1 LSIGDKIAA
10 PLRIYPDY
18 MDTADFNKAYFSGNV
33 LFDILLKTTPDQIYF
48 KDRNSRFLR
57 CSQKQATWL
66 GATNEEELWG
76 KTDFDFFSAEHSN
89 QAFFDEQRIIAT
101 GIPLINIEERETF
114 EDGSSRWITT
124 SKWPLLNERQEVLGT
139 FGVSR
144 DITDKKKAEHALR
157 AKQTFMANMS
167 HEIRTPMNAIL
178 GLSKLLMKTTLD
190 KTQRDYLHTIVSSG
204 QNLLVIINDILDVSK
219 IESGKLRFEKIGM
232 KLEQLLTMTIAGFHQ
247 KAEEKNIA
255 LKYSIDPR
263 ISPVHLSDPVRIGQ
277 ILNNLVS
284 NATKFTDK
292 GYVSVTCSLVEKNE
306 DVEVIQ
312 FNVSDTGIGMNDT
325 SRIFDS
331 FEQENNAVTRKYG
344 GTGLGLAICS
354 QLISQFHGTIDVK
367 SVHGRGTTFTVV
379 LPLQVGAESD
389 IARHDDDIHMDEALA
404 GKRVLVVDDVEINT
418 FLAKMFL
425 EGWKA
430 TVDTAHNGH
439 AAIQK
444 IKNYPY
450 DIVLMDMQMPE
461 MDGLTATRY
470 IRTTLRN
477 DLPIIAL
484 TANALKEEEDACLAA
499 GMSDFLAKPF
509 EEMVLLRKILRLLQL
524 RCDTVAASIVATV
537 PTEDARYSLDQLIR
551 LSDGDQSVYQ
561 ELLGKFLKGIPQHVE
576 EIKEYAQAN
585 DLASLRHKAH
595 SLKSPV
601 SFLRIPEAL
610 AILQELEKGSLEYDL
625 EKHQNSIV
633 QLDELLSG
641 IMEELKGKLL

>member
-1 LSIGDKIAA
+1 
-10 PLRIYPDY
+10 
-18 MDTADFNKAYFSGNV
+18 MNEAYFSGNM
-33 LFDILLKTTPDQIYF
+33 LFNVLLKTTPDQIYF
-48 KDRNSRFLR
+48 KDRDSRFLR

-66 GATNEEELWG
+66 GATNEEALWG
-76 KTDFDFFSAEHSN
+76 KTDFDFFSAEHSH

-101 GIPLINIEERETF
+101 GIPLINFEERETF

-124 SKWPLLNERQEVLGT
+124 SKWPLLNDRQEIMGT

-178 GLSKLLMKTTLD
+178 GLSKLLMKTSLD
-190 KTQRDYLHTIVSSG
+190 DTQRDYLQTIVSSG

-232 KLEQLLTMTIAGFHQ
+232 KLEQVVTMTIAGFQQ

-263 ISPVHLSDPVRIGQ
+263 ISSIHLSDPVRIGQ

-292 GYVSVTCSLVEKNE
+292 GYVSIACSLMEKNE

-312 FNVSDTGIGMNDT
+312 FTVADTGIGMNDT
-325 SRIFDS
+325 SRIFNS
-331 FEQENNAVTRKYG
+331 FDQENNTVTRKYG

-367 SVHGRGTTFTVV
+367 SVHGKGTTFNVV
-379 LPLQVGAESD
+379 LPLQVGSESD
-389 IARHDDDIHMDEALA
+389 IIRHDHDISTHEALE

-418 FLAKMFL
+418 FLAKMCL

-430 TVDTAHNGH
+430 TVDVAHNGK

-470 IRTTLRN
+470 IRKALHN

-484 TANALKEEEDACLAA
+484 TANALKEEEEACLEA
-499 GMSDFLAKPF
+499 GMNDFVAKPF

-524 RCDTVAASIVATV
+524 RCEAAAASLV
-537 PTEDARYSLDQLIR
+537 PTPTAERARYSLDQLIR
-551 LSDGDQSVYQ
+551 LSDGDQAVYQ
-561 ELLGKFLKGIPQHVE
+561 ELLGKFLKSIPQHVQ
-576 EIKEYAQAN
+576 EIKDHALVN
-585 DLASLRHKAH
+585 DLVSLRHKAH

-601 SFLRIPEAL
+601 SFLHIPEAVT
-610 AILQELEKGSLEYDL
+610 ILQDLEKGSLENDPP
-625 EKHQNSIV
+625 EHQKSIA
-633 QLDELLSG
+633 QLDALLTD
-641 IMEELKGKLL
+641 IIEELKTKLL

>member
-1 LSIGDKIAA
+1 
-10 PLRIYPDY
+10 
-18 MDTADFNKAYFSGNV
+18 MDTADINEAYFSGNM
-33 LFDILLKTTPDQIYF
+33 LFDVLLKTTPDQIYF

-66 GATNEEELWG
+66 GATNEEALWG

-114 EDGSSRWITT
+114 DDGSSRWITT
-124 SKWPLLNERQEVLGT
+124 SKWPLLNDQQEILGT

-178 GLSKLLMKTTLD
+178 GLSKLLMKTSLD
-190 KTQRDYLHTIVSSG
+190 NTQRDYLQTIVSSG

-232 KLEQLLTMTIAGFHQ
+232 KLEQVVTMTIAGFQQ
-247 KAEEKNIA
+247 KAEEKNIT

-263 ISPVHLSDPVRIGQ
+263 ISPIHLSDPVRIGQ

-292 GYVSVTCSLVEKNE
+292 GYVSVTCSLVEKNK

-312 FNVSDTGIGMNDT
+312 FAVADTGIGMNDT
-325 SRIFDS
+325 SRIFNS
-331 FEQENNAVTRKYG
+331 FEQENNTVTRKYG

-367 SVHGRGTTFTVV
+367 SVHGNGTTFSVV
-379 LPLQVGAESD
+379 LPLHVGSESD
-389 IARHDDDIHMDEALA
+389 IIRHDHDITTHEVLA

-418 FLAKMFL
+418 FLVKMCL

-430 TVDTAHNGH
+430 TVDIAHNGK

-470 IRTTLRN
+470 IRTTLHN

-484 TANALKEEEDACLAA
+484 TANALKEEEEACLEA
-499 GMSDFLAKPF
+499 GMNDFVAKPF

-524 RCDTVAASIVATV
+524 RCDAAAASLV
-537 PTEDARYSLDQLIR
+537 PTPTAERARYSLDQLIR
-551 LSDGDQSVYQ
+551 LSDGDQAVYQ
-561 ELLGKFLKGIPQHVE
+561 ELLGKFLKSIPQHLQD
-576 EIKEYAQAN
+576 IKDHALVN

-601 SFLRIPEAL
+601 SFLHIPEAVT
-610 AILQELEKGSLEYDL
+610 ILQDLEKGSLENDPP
-625 EKHQNSIV
+625 KHQKSIA
-633 QLDELLSG
+633 QLDTLLTD
-641 IMEELKGKLL
+641 IVEELRAKLL

>member
-1 LSIGDKIAA
+1 
-10 PLRIYPDY
+10 
-18 MDTADFNKAYFSGNV
+18 MDTADINEAYFSGNM

-76 KTDFDFFSAEHSN
+76 KTDFDFFSAEHSH
-89 QAFFDEQRIIAT
+89 QAYFDEQRIIAT

-114 EDGSSRWITT
+114 EDGSSRWITS
-124 SKWPLLNERQEVLGT
+124 SKWPLLNDRQEIMGT

-178 GLSKLLMKTTLD
+178 GLSKLLMKTSLD
-190 KTQRDYLHTIVSSG
+190 NTQRDYLQTIVSSG

-232 KLEQLLTMTIAGFHQ
+232 KLEQVVPMTIAGFQQ

-284 NATKFTDK
+284 NATKFTDQ
-292 GYVSVTCSLVEKNE
+292 GYVSVTCSLMEKNK
-306 DVEVIQ
+306 DVEVVQ
-312 FNVSDTGIGMNDT
+312 FTVADTGIGMNDT
-325 SRIFDS
+325 SRIFNS
-331 FEQENNAVTRKYG
+331 FEQENNTVTRKYG

-367 SVHGRGTTFTVV
+367 SVHGKGTTFIVV
-379 LPLQVGAESD
+379 LPLQVGSESD
-389 IARHDDDIHMDEALA
+389 IIRHDDDIPTHEVLE
-404 GKRVLVVDDVEINT
+404 GIRVLVVDDVEINT
-418 FLAKMFL
+418 FLARMCL

-430 TVDTAHNGH
+430 MVDVAHNGT

-461 MDGLTATRY
+461 MDGLTATRH
-470 IRTTLRN
+470 IRKALHN
-477 DLPIIAL
+477 NLPIIAL
-484 TANALKEEEDACLAA
+484 TANALKEEEEACLEA
-499 GMSDFLAKPF
+499 GMNDFVAKPF

-524 RCDTVAASIVATV
+524 RCDTVAAPLAVTTPAAERAS
-537 PTEDARYSLDQLIR
+537 YSLDQLIR
-551 LSDGDQSVYQ
+551 LSDGDQAVYQ
-561 ELLGKFLKGIPQHVE
+561 ELLGKFLKIIPQHLQ
-576 EIKEYAQAN
+576 EIKDYALVN

-601 SFLRIPEAL
+601 SFLHIPEAVT
-610 AILQELEKGSLEYDL
+610 ILQALENGSLENDPP
-625 EKHQNSIV
+625 KHQKSIV
-633 QLDELLSG
+633 QLDDLLTG
-641 IMEELKGKLL
+641 VVEDLKSKLL

>member
-1 LSIGDKIAA
+1 
-10 PLRIYPDY
+10 
-18 MDTADFNKAYFSGNV
+18 MDTADYSKAYFSGDM

-89 QAFFDEQRIIAT
+89 RAFFDEQQIIAT

-124 SKWPLLNERQEVLGT
+124 SKWPLLNDRQEILGT

-178 GLSKLLMKTTLD
+178 GLSKLLMKTSLD
-190 KTQRDYLHTIVSSG
+190 NTQRDYLQTIVSSG

-232 KLEQLLTMTIAGFHQ
+232 KLEQLVTMTIAGFQQ
-247 KAEEKNIA
+247 KAEEKGIA

-277 ILNNLVS
+277 VLNNLVS

-306 DVEVIQ
+306 DVEVVQ
-312 FNVSDTGIGMNDT
+312 FTVSDTGIGMNDT
-325 SRIFDS
+325 SRIFNS
-331 FEQENNAVTRKYG
+331 FEQENNTVTRKYG

-354 QLISQFHGTIDVK
+354 QLVNQFHGTIDVK
-367 SVHGRGTTFTVV
+367 SLHGRGTTFTVV
-379 LPLQVGAESD
+379 LPLQVGCESD
-389 IARHDDDIHMDEALA
+389 IARHDDALHSHEVLA

-425 EGWKA
+425 ESWKA

-439 AAIQK
+439 MAIQK

-484 TANALKEEEDACLAA
+484 TANALKEEEEACLEA
-499 GMSDFLAKPF
+499 GMNDFLAKPF
-509 EEMVLLRKILRLLQL
+509 EDTVLLRKILRLLQL
-524 RCDTVAASIVATV
+524 RCDAVAAAMVTTPAT
-537 PTEDARYSLDQLIR
+537 EGRYSLDQLIR
-551 LSDGDQSVYQ
+551 LSDGDQAVYQ
-561 ELLGKFLKGIPQHVE
+561 ELLGKFLKGIPQHVQ
-576 EIKEYAQAN
+576 EIKDYARLN
-585 DLASLRHKAH
+585 DLPSLRHKAH

-601 SFLRIPEAL
+601 SFLCIPAAV
-610 AILQELEKGSLEYDL
+610 AILQELEKGSLEHDP
-625 EKHQNSIV
+625 EKHQISIA
-633 QLDELLSG
+633 QLDELLTG
-641 IMEELKGKLL
+641 IVEELKEKLP

>member
-10 PLRIYPDY
+10 PLRIYPEY
-18 MDTADFNKAYFSGNV
+18 MDTADFSSAYFSGNV

-178 GLSKLLMKTTLD
+178 GLSKLLMKTSLD

-232 KLEQLLTMTIAGFHQ
+232 KLEQVVTMTIAGFHQ

-255 LKYSIDPR
+255 LKYSVDPR

-284 NATKFTDK
+284 NATKFTNK
-292 GYVSVTCSLVEKNE
+292 GYVSVTCSLAEKNE
-306 DVEVIQ
+306 DVEIIQ
-312 FNVSDTGIGMNDT
+312 FSVTDTGIGMNDT

-331 FEQENNAVTRKYG
+331 FEQENNTVTRKYG

-354 QLISQFHGTIDVK
+354 QLVSQFHGTIDVK
-367 SVHGRGTTFTVV
+367 SLHGRGTTFTVV

-389 IARHDDDIHMDEALA
+389 IARHDDDIHTHEALE

-418 FLAKMFL
+418 FLAKTFL

-430 TVDTAHNGH
+430 AVDTAHNGH

-484 TANALKEEEDACLAA
+484 TANALKEEEEACLAA
-499 GMSDFLAKPF
+499 GMNDFLAKPF
-509 EEMVLLRKILRLLQL
+509 EEMALLRKILRLLQL
-524 RCDTVAASIVATV
+524 RCDTVAAAMVTAV
-537 PTEDARYSLDQLIR
+537 PAEDARYSLDQLIR
-551 LSDGDQSVYQ
+551 LSDGDQAVYQ
-561 ELLGKFLKGIPQHVE
+561 ELLGKFLKSIPQHVQ
-576 EIKEYAQAN
+576 EIKEYADVN

-601 SFLRIPEAL
+601 SFLRIPQAV
-610 AILQELEKGSLEYDL
+610 AILQELEKGSLEGDL
-625 EKHQNSIV
+625 KKHQNSII
-633 QLDELLSG
+633 QLDELLTG
-641 IMEELKGKLL
+641 IVEELKGKLP